1 MGKIVAIAKDGKT
14 ITLEVAPAG
23 RGESAPKTADV
34 KLTATTKLV
43 FSGVG
48 VGGAKLTEGYIAHV
62 WTVAGAK
69 DTADRI
75 QLSGGAPGDRRGAD
89 LAGKVAAVAGNG
101 KTITFKLEARG
112 RDDAGPS
119 VDIQLTDKTQTL
131 FTNIG
136 TGGAKPT
143 EGYRAEV
150 WFTEGSKDTAARA
163 TFHGSAETFQ
173 RGEPGVRD
181 VQEQKAD
188 GAGKV
193 ASVSQDGKTLTLEMA
208 ARDRG
213 EAATKLKIK
222 LTDKTSVSYFEVGLG
237 GDRPTDGYMAQVWL
251 ADGSKDTAGKIR
263 FRGVPRAAPFLRGKV
278 IGIAKDSKSIT
289 LETPGK
295 ERGDPSGSIE
305 VKLSPKTH
313 LSFQNV
319 GPDGALLTEGYV
331 AQVTL
336 VEGSTDMASSVVLT
350 PAPTAQ
356 AERRR
361 E

>member
-23 RGESAPKTADV
+23 RGESAPKTANV

-101 KTITFKLEARG
+101 KTITFKLEVRG

-173 RGEPGVRD
+173 RRARRARRAGAKGRRRRQGRVGFAGRQNADPG
-181 VQEQKAD
+181 D
-188 GAGKV
+188 G
-193 ASVSQDGKTLTLEMA
+193 S
-208 ARDRG
+208 ARPRRSGDQ
-213 EAATKLKIK
+213 LKIK

-319 GPDGALLTEGYV
+319 GPDGAPLTEGYV